1 MQQVVPRT
9 QRDLGNVIAPGC
21 DPGQRPLGR
30 NDEHPV
36 TTPHDDLRSRLSAL
50 TLTDEHRLRRR
61 LDGTRRT
68 KDPAAR
74 TRQRERIAE
83 DVAAAEERIAR
94 RRAAVPAVT
103 YPEELPVSRRR
114 DEIAAALRD
123 SQVVVVA
130 GETGSG
136 KTTQLPKI
144 LLELGRGVRGRIGHT
159 QPRRIAAR
167 TVAERIAEELG
178 SPLGDV
184 VGWKVRFTDE
194 VGDRTLVKL
203 MTDGVLL
210 AEIQRDRALRQ
221 YDTIILDEA
230 HERSLNIDFLLGYLA
245 RLLPRRPD
253 LKLVITSA
261 TIDVERVAKHFG
273 NAPIVEVSGRVYP
286 VEVRYR
292 PVVDPD
298 HPDADAD
305 RDQVTAIL
313 DAVDEL
319 VAEGPGDVLVFLAGE
334 REIRDTQDALAE
346 RSLPHT
352 EVVPLYSRLS
362 AAEQHRVFAPHSGRR
377 IVLATNVAET
387 SLTVPGI
394 RYVIDAGT
402 ARISRYSHRTKV
414 QRLPIEAVSQA

>member
-1 MQQVVPRT
+1 
-9 QRDLGNVIAPGC
+9 
-21 DPGQRPLGR
+21 
-30 NDEHPV
+30 V
-36 TTPHDDLRSRLSAL
+36 TTQHDDLRSRLSAL

-94 RRAAVPAVT
+94 RRAAVPVVT
-103 YPEELPVSRRR
+103 YPEELPVSQRR
-114 DEIAAALRD
+114 DDIAAALQN

-210 AEIQRDRALRQ
+210 AEVQRDRMLRQ
-221 YDTIILDEA
+221 YDTIIIDEA

-245 RLLPRRPD
+245 RLLP
-253 LKLVITSA
+253 VI
-261 TIDVERVAKHFG
+261 
-273 NAPIVEVSGRVYP
+273 N
-286 VEVRYR
+286 
-292 PVVDPD
+292 
-298 HPDADAD
+298 
-305 RDQVTAIL
+305 
-313 DAVDEL
+313 
-319 VAEGPGDVLVFLAGE
+319 
-334 REIRDTQDALAE
+334 
-346 RSLPHT
+346 
-352 EVVPLYSRLS
+352 
-362 AAEQHRVFAPHSGRR
+362 
-377 IVLATNVAET
+377 
-387 SLTVPGI
+387 
-394 RYVIDAGT
+394 
-402 ARISRYSHRTKV
+402 
-414 QRLPIEAVSQA
+414 